1 MARNEEDT
9 RAKYRVVADALR
21 GQIERGTYAVGDVLP
36 SHVDLAAEHG
46 VSKEAAADAVRHLEG
61 LGLVRP
67 VHKRGAVVLSR
78 GRRALDLLDPQGPD
92 DHALDHGWR
101 ELELTTRAR
110 PATWPLRVGTPAEVA
125 LLGDGAQVRTSVR
138 LLGAGRQVEQILS
151 TWVVAET
158 GGQVLSWDT
167 VVSSRM
173 PTADEAKVLS
183 APGRYPLLR
192 VVRVG
197 RVGGSQVCAVAES
210 LVTAQRYEVRCP
222 APGRHGL
229 EARAV
234 APRSCSPERTS

>member
-1 MARNEEDT
+1 VARNDEDT

-21 GQIERGTYAVGDVLP
+21 GQIERGLYSIDDVLP
-36 SHVDLAAEHG
+36 SHIDLATEYG

-67 VHKRGAVVLSR
+67 VHKRGAVVLHR
-78 GRRALDLLDPQGPD
+78 GRRVLDLVDPQGPD
-92 DHALDHGWR
+92 DHSLDQDWR

-110 PATWPLRVGTPAEVA
+110 PANWPLRVTGPPELA
-125 LLGDGAQVRTSVR
+125 LLGDGAQVRTAVR
-138 LLGAGRQVEQILS
+138 LLGTGRQVEQILA
-151 TWVVAET
+151 TWVVAEAS
-158 GGQVLSWDT
+158 GPVLSWDT

-173 PTADEAKVLS
+173 PTTDEAKVLA

-197 RVGGSQVCAVAES
+197 RDGGQAHAVAES

-234 APRSCSPERTS
+234 APRSCSSERTS